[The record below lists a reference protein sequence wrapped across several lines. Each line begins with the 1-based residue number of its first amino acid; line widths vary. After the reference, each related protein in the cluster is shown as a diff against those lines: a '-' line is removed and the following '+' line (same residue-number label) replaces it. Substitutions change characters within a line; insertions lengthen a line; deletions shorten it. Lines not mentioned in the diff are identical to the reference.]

1 MTTSINNFLDNF
13 SSIIPAHIRFLLSVY
28 GTGILFFTLFRVF
41 LLIVNWQ
48 YAEELPVDSRIS
60 LLLTSF
66 WYGFRFDSVISGY
79 ILILP
84 FIILTIFSFFKKNY
98 TLPYFLILFLI
109 IPLYITAFIVTSI
122 NIPYFKY
129 YFANTTSVILNW
141 VSDFSFIVR
150 MIAGDLFM
158 VGFVILFLLLSSLFV
173 YIVRK
178 FYRKTKTVVENT
190 NKFSVLF
197 LVKRLFLFIFFFLL
211 IFLAIRGRIE
221 EKSPIR
227 VGTAYFSEYS
237 FANQL
242 GLNPVFTL
250 LTSMLE
256 DSKLKEQRINFID
269 DQTAIEY
276 SRKFL
281 GIGNEIEPAPI
292 SRKIIPKGEGLK
304 QNVIVVIMESMAA
317 VRMNRYG
324 NNSNLTPVLD
334 SLAENAITFD
344 NFFTSG
350 IHTYNGV
357 YSTLFSFPTIL
368 NRHPMKPAVI
378 PRIHT
383 IVNELKKNNYRNY
396 FFVAHDDQFDNT
408 AGFLYENGFEKIFC
422 ERNYPSE
429 WILSTLGVPD
439 HILFD
444 ETVNILNEVK
454 DNRPFFAAIL
464 TASNHDPKIIPP
476 GINFTPTASSLEE
489 QLVQYCD
496 WSIKH
501 FLQKASQS
509 DWYENTIFVFL
520 ADHGRSTIQPYD
532 IPLSF
537 FHSPLIFFSER
548 IKENPMQYDELAM
561 QIDVMPTIIGMLNLP
576 YINSTMGI
584 DLLLE
589 SRSFAYFTDDN
600 NIGVLSDRFFLI
612 KNRDGGIKLHEY
624 KTRSIKNFADDYPEV
639 VDSMLTYTHS
649 MLQSTQYII
658 ENYSL
663 HN

>member
-13 SSIIPAHIRFLLSVY
+13 SSIIPAHIKFLLSVY
-28 GTGILFFTLFRVF
+28 GTGILFFTLFRII
-41 LLIVNWQ
+41 LLMVNWQ

-84 FIILTIFSFFKKNY
+84 FIILSIFSFFKKNY
-98 TLPYFLILFLI
+98 TLPYFLNLFLI
-109 IPLYITAFIVTSI
+109 IPLYITAFVVTSI

-129 YFANTTSVILNW
+129 YFANTTSVIFNW
-141 VSDFSFIVR
+141 MGDFSFIVR
-150 MIAGDLFM
+150 MISADLFM
-158 VGFVILFLLLSSLFV
+158 VGFVILFLLMSFLFV
-173 YIVRK
+173 FIILKY
-178 FYRKTKTVVENT
+178 YRKTKTIPENT
-190 NKFSVLF
+190 NKLSVLF
-197 LVKRLFLFIFFFLL
+197 YVKRIFLFIFFFLL

-237 FANQL
+237 FTNQL

-250 LTSMLE
+250 LTSLHE

-269 DQTAIEY
+269 NQTAIENC
-276 SRKFL
+276 RKVF
-281 GIGNEIEPAPI
+281 GIENEIEPTPI

-304 QNVIVVIMESMAA
+304 QNVVVVIMESLAA

-324 NNSNLTPVLD
+324 SNNNLTPVLD
-334 SLAENAITFD
+334 SLAENSITFD
-344 NFFTSG
+344 NFYTSG
-350 IHTYNGV
+350 IHTYNAV

-383 IVNELKKNNYRNY
+383 IVNEFKKNDYRNY

-408 AGFLYENGFEKIFC
+408 AGFLYENGFEKIYC
-422 ERNYPSE
+422 ERDYPSE

-439 HILFD
+439 HILFE
-444 ETVNILNEVK
+444 ETVEILNRKK
-454 DNRPFFAAIL
+454 DDKPFFAAIL

-476 GINFTPTASSLEE
+476 GISFTPTATSLEE
-489 QLVQYCD
+489 KLVQYCD

-501 FLQKASQS
+501 FLKKASQS

-532 IPLSF
+532 MPLSF

-548 IKENPMQYDELAM
+548 IKENPAQYNKLAM
-561 QIDVMPTIIGMLNLP
+561 QIDVMPTIVGMLNLP
-576 YINSTMGI
+576 YTNSTLGI

-589 SRSFAYFTDDN
+589 NRNYAYFTDDN

-624 KTRSIKNFADDYPEV
+624 KTRSVKNIAEDFPGV

-649 MLQSTQYII
+649 MLQSAQYII

-663 HN
+663 RN

>member
-1 MTTSINNFLDNF
+1 MTDSKNNFIDYF

-28 GTGILFFTLFRVF
+28 GTGILFFTLFRII

-84 FIILTIFSFFKKNY
+84 FIILSIFSFFKINY
-98 TLPYFLILFLI
+98 TLPYLLSLFLI

-141 VSDFSFIVR
+141 MSDFSFIVR

-158 VGFVILFLLLSSLFV
+158 VGFVILFLLLSLLFV
-173 YIVRK
+173 YIILK
-178 FYRKTKTVVENT
+178 FYRNIKTVVENT
-190 NKFSVLF
+190 NKLSVLF
-197 LVKRLFLFIFFFLL
+197 FVKRLFLFIFFFLL
-211 IFLAIRGRIE
+211 IFLAIRGRVE

-250 LTSMLE
+250 LTSLLE

-269 DQTAIEY
+269 NQIAVENCRKSFGIE
-276 SRKFL
+276 KV
-281 GIGNEIEPAPI
+281 IEPTPI
-292 SRKIIPKGEGLK
+292 SRKIVPKGEGLK
-304 QNVIVVIMESMAA
+304 QNVIVVIMEAMAA

-334 SLAENAITFD
+334 SLAENSITFD

-350 IHTYNGV
+350 IHTYNGI

-383 IVNELKKNNYRNY
+383 IVSEFKKNDYRNY
-396 FFVAHDDQFDNT
+396 FFVAHDDQFDNA
-408 AGFLYENGFEKIFC
+408 AGFLYENGFEKNYC
-422 ERNYPSE
+422 ERDYPLE

-439 HILFD
+439 HILFE
-444 ETVNILNEVK
+444 ETVKILNRKK
-454 DNRPFFAAIL
+454 DDKPFFAAIL
-464 TASNHDPKIIPP
+464 TASNHDPKIIPS

-501 FLQKASQS
+501 LLEEASQS

-537 FHSPLIFFSER
+537 FHSPLIIFSER
-548 IKENPMQYDELAM
+548 IKEEPMQYDKLAM

-576 YINSTMGI
+576 YTNSTLGI

-589 SRSFAYFTDDN
+589 NRNYAYFADDN

-624 KTRSIKNFADDYPEV
+624 KTRSVKNFAGDFPEV

-658 ENYSL
+658 ENYSFR
-663 HN
+663 N

>member
-1 MTTSINNFLDNF
+1 MTDSKNNFIDYF

-28 GTGILFFTLFRVF
+28 GTGILFFTLFRII

-84 FIILTIFSFFKKNY
+84 FIILSIFSFFKINY
-98 TLPYFLILFLI
+98 TLPYLLSLFLI

-141 VSDFSFIVR
+141 MSDFSFIVR

-158 VGFVILFLLLSSLFV
+158 VGFVILFLLLSLLFV
-173 YIVRK
+173 YIILK
-178 FYRKTKTVVENT
+178 FYRKIKTVVENT
-190 NKFSVLF
+190 NKLSVLF
-197 LVKRLFLFIFFFLL
+197 FVKRLFLFIFFFLL
-211 IFLAIRGRIE
+211 IFLAIRGRVE

-250 LTSMLE
+250 LTSLLE

-269 DQTAIEY
+269 NQIAVENCRKSFGIE
-276 SRKFL
+276 KV
-281 GIGNEIEPAPI
+281 IEPTPI
-292 SRKIIPKGEGLK
+292 SRKIVPKGEGLK
-304 QNVIVVIMESMAA
+304 QNVIVVIMEAMAA

-334 SLAENAITFD
+334 SLAENSITFD

-350 IHTYNGV
+350 IHTYNGI

-383 IVNELKKNNYRNY
+383 IVSEFKKNDYRNY
-396 FFVAHDDQFDNT
+396 FFVAHDDQFDNA
-408 AGFLYENGFEKIFC
+408 AGFLYENGFEKNYC
-422 ERNYPSE
+422 ERDYPLE

-439 HILFD
+439 HILFE
-444 ETVNILNEVK
+444 ETVKILNRKK
-454 DNRPFFAAIL
+454 DDKPFFAAIL
-464 TASNHDPKIIPP
+464 TASNHDPKIIPS

-501 FLQKASQS
+501 LLEEASQS

-537 FHSPLIFFSER
+537 FHSPLIIFSER
-548 IKENPMQYDELAM
+548 IKEEPMQYDKLAM

-576 YINSTMGI
+576 YTNSTLGI

-589 SRSFAYFTDDN
+589 NRNYAYFADDN

-624 KTRSIKNFADDYPEV
+624 KTRSVKNFAGDFPEV

-658 ENYSL
+658 ENYSFR
-663 HN
+663 N